1 MKERG
6 LPLDRY
12 DYVIVGAGS
21 SGCALAYK
29 LSANPDVT
37 VALLEAGGPDEHPD
51 IHHPQVYFSLWG
63 TEVDW
68 AYSTVPQKNTG
79 YRIHPWPRGKVLGGT
94 SSINGMVFL
103 RGSRHDYDAW
113 AYEGNVG
120 WDYAGV
126 LPCFRDMETSGLGSS
141 EYHGTSGPLHVAVPS
156 DLNPMSEVFI
166 DACVEAGYQRNQDFN
181 GEILEG
187 AGWNELSIY
196 EGKRMSAARAFL
208 RPAMSRPNLTVITG
222 AWAHRLTIE
231 RPNRVVGVQY
241 VSDGSPGEI
250 SAEREVILSCGA
262 VDSPRLL
269 MLSGIGPAAELEDLG
284 IEVVADVPGVGKN
297 LHDHLLI
304 GVVYASTRPS
314 PPNYAHITES
324 CLFAKSDPR
333 LLSPDIEISFN
344 KEAHFAE
351 GYDVPPDCFTLIPGI
366 VRPQSRGWLRLSSAS
381 PLDPPIINPRY
392 LSVQADV
399 VGLLRGIE
407 MCRDIGMTNALKPW
421 RRHEVVPGPAAIDE
435 KALRRYIAG
444 TVSTWFHPVGSCKMG
459 IGEDAVV
466 DPELRVRDITGLRVA
481 DASIMPQI
489 VSANT
494 NGAAMMIGWKAGE
507 IILGDARASAGGES
521 AKAAAHTAVG
531 AAESTR

>member
-1 MKERG
+1 MERSG
-6 LPLDRY
+6 KGMGRY

-21 SGCALAYK
+21 SGCALAYR
-29 LSANPDVT
+29 LSANPDIS

-51 IHHPQVYFSLWG
+51 IHHPPVYFSLWG
-63 TEVDW
+63 SEIDW
-68 AYSTVPQKNTG
+68 AYTTVPQKNTG
-79 YRIHPWPRGKVLGGT
+79 YRVHPWPRGKVLGGT

-126 LPCFRDMETSGLGSS
+126 LPSFRDMETSALGES

-156 DLNPMSEVFI
+156 DLNPLSEVFI
-166 DACVEAGYQRNQDFN
+166 DACVQAGFPRNHDFN
-181 GEILEG
+181 GETLEG
-187 AGWNELSIY
+187 AGWNELTIH

-208 RPAMSRPNLTVITG
+208 KPAMSRPNLTVITG
-222 AWAHRLTIE
+222 AWAHRLAVD
-231 RPNRVVGVQY
+231 RSNRVTGVRY
-241 VSDGSPGEI
+241 VRDGVMEQVD
-250 SAEREVILSCGA
+250 ADREVIVSCGV

-269 MLSGIGPAAELEDLG
+269 MLSGIGPADELEGVG
-284 IEVVADVPGVGKN
+284 IEVIENVPGVGKN

-304 GVVYASTRPS
+304 GVVYASTRLS

-351 GYDVPPDCFTLIPGI
+351 GYDVPADCFTLIPGI
-366 VRPQSRGWLRLSSAS
+366 VRPQSRGWLRLASAS
-381 PLDPPIINPRY
+381 PLDHPIINPCY
-392 LSVQADV
+392 LSADADV

-407 MCRDIGMTNALKPW
+407 MCREIGMADALRPW
-421 RRHEVVPGPAAIDE
+421 RRQEVVPGPEANDE
-435 KALRRYIAG
+435 QALRRYIAG

-466 DPELRVRDITGLRVA
+466 DPQLRVRGMFGLRVA
-481 DASIMPQI
+481 DASIMPRI

-494 NGAAMMIGWKAGE
+494 NAASMMIGWKAGE
-507 IILGDARASAGGES
+507 IIMGETREEGHTAHPDHAPAAVASITES
-521 AKAAAHTAVG
+521 A
-531 AAESTR
+531 R